1 MLVLILLSLITQGSV
16 MHISLK
22 AMAGS
27 SDNQQVKGRQGSGNT
42 TFSIQLQLRDY
53 ASGYTDIHRTNVSP
67 SSGEAG
73 IVVKRQGVL
82 CSQSGRGVQ
91 SAF

>member
-16 MHISLK
+16 IHISLK

-42 TFSIQLQLRDY
+42 PFSIQLQRDY
-53 ASGYTDIHRTNVSP
+53 ASGYTDIHRINVSP
-67 SSGEAG
+67 SGGEAG
-73 IVVKRQGVL
+73 IVVKRQGFL
-82 CSQSGRGVQ
+82 CSQSGKGVQ